1 MQNTMSTIS
10 LSNLGYLSATH
21 PLEFLPSLARLVGC
35 DLSWLEI
42 EL

>member
-10 LSNLGYLSATH
+10 LSNLRYLSATH
-21 PLEFLPSLARLVGC
+21 PPEFLPSLARQVGC
-35 DLSWLEI
+35 DFSLLGI